1 MRQRLLILI
10 TLIVVV
16 VILVLL
22 NAATYVKVEP
32 QVDSEAAPDRSTF
45 NAGATGTRALFDFL
59 HESGH
64 DVVRWRESTDGLL
77 SFSGPK
83 PATIVVIGQV
93 RVLFSTTEKK
103 ELLHWVEEGGR
114 LVLIDR
120 FPDPTLL
127 PDSGPWSIRSQVGI
141 VPSYDL
147 DPTNFQEMTR
157 DVKTVG
163 PSQPTLL
170 ARDVESILPSRFAGA
185 IKIVPK
191 VAPEKKNNSS
201 SNDNSSSGSGS
212 GPPDE
217 EEFEPSPEP
226 TPGAGGN
233 KSTAISPAPVASF
246 NGDHGSLLIDY
257 PHGKGRI
264 VLLADPY
271 IVANN
276 GINRADNLQLAINVV
291 VGSGG
296 LVAFDEFHQGRAATQ
311 NALIQYFAGT
321 PILAIC
327 AQLGLIG
334 LAIVWS
340 RGTRFARPL
349 PLPQVDRR
357 SSLEFVAS
365 MAELQ
370 QRAKA
375 HDLAL
380 ENIYTRVRR
389 VLVRYA
395 GLSQSAGRAQIAA
408 RVAARAKLNQQ
419 QLESLMRSCEDVI
432 NGAPTNGRETLQLAK
447 RLREIEASLGLQG
460 RARDSKQNV
469 ERS

>member
-1 MRQRLLILI
+1 MRQRLLIII

-16 VILVLL
+16 LILVLL

-32 QVDSEAAPDRSTF
+32 QADSEAAPDRSTF

-59 HESGH
+59 HESGY
-64 DVVRWRESTDGLL
+64 DVVRWRESTAGLL
-77 SFSGPK
+77 SVSGPK
-83 PATIVVIGQV
+83 PSTVVVIGEV
-93 RVLFSTTEKK
+93 RVPFSTTEAK
-103 ELLHWVEEGGR
+103 ELLHWIEEGGR

-120 FPDPTLL
+120 VPDLKLL
-127 PDSGPWSIRSQVGI
+127 PDSGQWTIRSH
-141 VPSYDL
+141 PTDFPWYNL
-147 DPTNFQEMTR
+147 DPTNFEQMTR
-157 DVKTVG
+157 DVKSIP
-163 PSQPTLL
+163 PSQPTLF
-170 ARDVESILPSRFAGA
+170 ARDVESVLPSRFAGS
-185 IKIVPK
+185 ITISPR
-191 VAPEKKNNSS
+191 VAPSKKNDN
-201 SNDNSSSGSGS
+201 SNDNASGGARDE
-212 GPPDE
+212 PDDE
-217 EEFEPSPEP
+217 EFSPSPEP
-226 TPGAGGN
+226 TEAGTSRSISSN
-233 KSTAISPAPVASF
+233 LSPAPAVSF
-246 NGDHGSLLIDY
+246 ANDRGALLIDY

-264 VLLADPY
+264 VLLSDPY
-271 IVANN
+271 VIANN
-276 GINRADNLQLAINVV
+276 GINRADNLQLAINIII
-291 VGSGG
+291 GSGG

-321 PILAIC
+321 PIIAIC

-340 RGTRFARPL
+340 RGTRFARPV

-395 GLSQSAGRAQIAA
+395 GVNQHAGRAQIAA
-408 RVAARAKLNQQ
+408 RVAARSNLNQK

-432 NGAPTNGRETLQLAK
+432 NGAPTNGRETLRLA
-447 RLREIEASLGLQG
+447 RQLRELEASLGLQG
-460 RARDSKQNV
+460 RARDAKQN
-469 ERS
+469 EIRT

>member
-1 MRQRLLILI
+1 MRQRLLIII

-32 QVDSEAAPDRSTF
+32 QADSEANPDRSTF

-77 SFSGPK
+77 SFSGPT
-83 PATIVVIGQV
+83 PSTIVVIGEV
-93 RVLFSTTEKK
+93 RIPFSTTEKK
-103 ELLHWVEEGGR
+103 ELLHWVEGGGR
-114 LVLIDR
+114 LVMIDR
-120 FPDPTLL
+120 MPDPKLL
-127 PDSGPWSIRSQVGI
+127 PDSGQWAIRTQVANIPW
-141 VPSYDL
+141 YDV
-147 DPTNFQEMTR
+147 DPTNFAEMTR
-157 DVKTVG
+157 DVKTIA
-163 PSQPTLL
+163 PAQPTLL
-170 ARDVESILPSRFAGA
+170 AREVESVLPSRFAGA
-185 IKIVPK
+185 IIIAPR
-191 VAPEKKNNSS
+191 VAREKKNSN
-201 SNDNSSSGSGS
+201 SNDKSSAGSGY
-212 GPPDE
+212 GPDE
-217 EEFEPSPEP
+217 DEFEPSPEP
-226 TPGAGGN
+226 SPSAVGGKN
-233 KSTAISPAPVASF
+233 PAPISPAPVVSF
-246 NGDHGSLLIDY
+246 HSDRGSLLIDY

-395 GLSQSAGRAQIAA
+395 GLNQAAGRAQIAT
-408 RVAARAKLNQQ
+408 RVAARAKLNQK

-432 NGAPTNGRETLQLAK
+432 NGAPTNGRETLRLAK

-460 RARDSKQNV
+460 RARDAKQNV